1 MNKTI
6 KIIAIVL
13 LVLGA
18 LAIIGGVVFGL
29 VGRNLMG
36 RGLAAVD
43 QQNNPQFRGGDQGM
57 MDGRNVL
64 GGFRGGR
71 LMGLLGIPL
80 CLGAG
85 GLTFLIAGI
94 VLLVFNKR
102 ITAAA
107 EPAAT
112 TKGKVAARS
121 SVAAKEKAPTVKK
134 NDKKKAA

>member
-18 LAIIGGVVFGL
+18 LAIIGGVGFGL
-29 VGRNLMG
+29 IGRNLIG
-36 RGLAAVD
+36 RGLAAV
-43 QQNNPQFRGGDQGM
+43 NPQNSPQFNGGDRWM
-57 MDGRNVL
+57 MAGRNIL

-71 LMGLLGIPL
+71 LLGLLGIPL
-80 CLGAG
+80 GLVAG
-85 GLTFLIAGI
+85 GLTLLVAGI

-112 TKGKVAARS
+112 VKEKVAAQS
-121 SVAAKEKAPTVKK
+121 SVTAKEKAPAVKK
-134 NDKKKAA
+134 NGKKKAA

>member
-6 KIIAIVL
+6 KVIGIVL

-18 LAIIGGVVFGL
+18 LAIIGGVGFVL
-29 VGRNLMG
+29 AGRNLVW
-36 RGLAAVD
+36 RELAAVN
-43 QQNNPQFRGGDQGM
+43 QQDYPQFRGGDRGM
-57 MDGRNVL
+57 MDGRNIL
-64 GGFRGGR
+64 GAFRGGR
-71 LMGLLGIPL
+71 MMGLLGIPFGL
-80 CLGAG
+80 VAG

-112 TKGKVAARS
+112 VKEKVAAQS
-121 SVAAKEKAPTVKK
+121 FAAAKEKAPAVKK
-134 NDKKKAA
+134 TTKKKAA

>member
-6 KIIAIVL
+6 KIIGIVL

-36 RGLAAVD
+36 QGFAAPN
-43 QQNNPQFRGGDQGM
+43 QQNLPQFRNGDRGM
-57 MDGRNVL
+57 IPGRDGL
-64 GGFRGGR
+64 DGFRGGR

-80 CLGAG
+80 CLMAG
-85 GLTFLIAGI
+85 GLTFLIAGM

-107 EPAAT
+107 EPAVVTKEKVT
-112 TKGKVAARS
+112 TKS
-121 SVAAKEKAPTVKK
+121 SVASKEKAPAAKK
-134 NDKKKAA
+134 STKK